1 MVLINL
7 SKLILLIKAVKSCPS
22 VIPGRS
28 EKLLCQYLDFDKK
41 SDDKVSV
48 EVPAELE
55 KINEMDLDN
64 ESDERKKKIVFCLI
78 DQYTNSSFTFPDQ
91 PTDLH
96 LVSPLEICD
105 RCSGTLIFTR
115 SGKKLGKGA
124 TVYTVSGPRPTQVYV
139 KHCTDCFSSVYSS
152 YTEWKENDVLMRQY
166 AGALPQFF
174 SVTQDSFFE
183 IKLLEDLTESVFTCS
198 TRFTRWVEKYNRV
211 HMNTGGQ
218 KLEMDRFELY
228 RQRIFPVWIVYSIH
242 KKLKMTVFP
251 VLRSSDRNLDIEA
264 ICCDLYP
271 HLKQKIDSKW
281 LHHVCHKCK
290 SRIVI
295 MDGDQKVYRTR
306 CSWQGEKIASSGN
319 LNQFTACAAT
329 PLPGKIF
336 CQNHLDSSAET
347 QIERLDVRITRQR
360 RKELGLDL
368 EELTT
373 SEGCRK
379 RECIT
384 QQAKRSK
391 TAGMTY
397 CFRPCGISLGE
408 LCN

>member
-1 MVLINL
+1 MVWINL
-7 SKLILLIKAVKSCPS
+7 SQLILLIKAVKSCPS

-28 EKLLCQYLDFDKK
+28 EKIFVQFLDFDKK

-55 KINEMDLDN
+55 KMIEMDLEN
-64 ESDERKKKIVFCLI
+64 ESDERKKKIVFYLI
-78 DQYTNSSFTFPDQ
+78 DKYTKSSFTFPEQ
-91 PTDLH
+91 PTDLYM
-96 LVSPLEICD
+96 VSPLEICD
-105 RCSGTLIFTR
+105 RCSGSLIFTR

-139 KHCTDCFSSVYSS
+139 KHCTDCLSSVYSC
-152 YTEWKENDVLMRQY
+152 YTEWKENGVEMRQY
-166 AGALPQFF
+166 AGALQQFF

-211 HMNTGGQ
+211 HMKTGDQ
-218 KLEMDRFELY
+218 KPAMSRFELN
-228 RQRIFPVWIVYSIH
+228 RQRVFPVWIVYSIH

-251 VLRSSDRNLDIEA
+251 VSRNADRSLDIET

-271 HLKQKIDSKW
+271 QLKQNIDSKW
-281 LHHVCHKCK
+281 IHHKCK
-290 SRIVI
+290 KCLSRVVI

-306 CSWQGEKIASSGN
+306 CSWQGEKIASTGN
-319 LNQFTACAAT
+319 LNQFSACAAT
-329 PLPGKIF
+329 PIPGKIF

-347 QIERLDVRITRQR
+347 LIERLDVRITRQR
-360 RKELGLDL
+360 RRELGLDL
-368 EELTT
+368 EELTS

-408 LCN
+408 L